1 MSKNIIYKDEDFC
14 FSLKQDLTPGES
26 NFDLHIHD
34 EYELYCFLS
43 GEADFLIEGNR
54 YHLTPGAILI
64 MRPGEFHQIHLHS
77 TAPYK
82 RFVIMFSQKLISS
95 FDPLGELLIPYHNR
109 PLGRSN
115 LYLPTKFHKISP
127 IDFLNLAAE
136 EEKDTNVIRIKA
148 LSSLFM
154 ILSRLLVIFR
164 ASGDSANDLSPSE
177 RIINYIN
184 QNLSHDLSLKALS
197 STFFLSESQLNRII
211 KRSTNMSI
219 GEYIN
224 IKRLHRAREL
234 LLAGETASNV
244 YISCGFRDYST
255 FFRAYK
261 KLFGVNPQSDM
272 KAIFDK
278 NDSSLR

>member
-136 EEKDTNVIRIKA
+136 EEEDTNVIRIKA

-154 ILSRLLVIFR
+154 ILSRLLVTFR

-234 LLAGETASNV
+234 LWEGVTASNV
-244 YISCGFRDYST
+244 YIHCGFRDYST

-261 KLFGVNPQSDM
+261 KLFGINPQSDM
-272 KAIFDK
+272 KTLSDK
-278 NDSSLR
+278 SDSAFS

>member
-136 EEKDTNVIRIKA
+136 EEEDTNVIRIKA

-278 NDSSLR
+278 NDSLLR